1 MRTLLHILLKAA
13 LHSLHSLHSLN
24 FDEQRRRTRNRAA
37 LHSLHLSLA
46 LMASP
51 SWPFP
56 RRVFPHVVWVAAE
69 AVHEQESVAT
79 RDMLVQAIIGA
90 GFGGGTEDF
99 LHSAEE
105 LLGHL
110 NVDRRS
116 RLLNA
121 FFRHCPEIASKN
133 KQSRKKPRPKR
144 GPRKGEA

>member
-1 MRTLLHILLKAA
+1 
-13 LHSLHSLHSLN
+13 
-24 FDEQRRRTRNRAA
+24 
-37 LHSLHLSLA
+37 
-46 LMASP
+46 MASP

-110 NVDRRS
+110 NVNRRS
-116 RLLNA
+116 SAAQPAPLPGAHGGVALVA
-121 FFRHCPEIASKN
+121 LPSASVPTCRAGG
-133 KQSRKKPRPKR
+133 S
-144 GPRKGEA
+144 

>member
-1 MRTLLHILLKAA
+1 M
-13 LHSLHSLHSLN
+13 
-24 FDEQRRRTRNRAA
+24 
-37 LHSLHLSLA
+37 
-46 LMASP
+46 
-51 SWPFP
+51 
-56 RRVFPHVVWVAAE
+56 WVAAE

-79 RDMLVQAIIGA
+79 RDMLVQAIMGA

-99 LHSAEE
+99 LHSAE
-105 LLGHL
+105 LLGQL

>member
-1 MRTLLHILLKAA
+1 M
-13 LHSLHSLHSLN
+13 
-24 FDEQRRRTRNRAA
+24 
-37 LHSLHLSLA
+37 
-46 LMASP
+46 
-51 SWPFP
+51 
-56 RRVFPHVVWVAAE
+56 WVAAE

-79 RDMLVQAIIGA
+79 RDMLVQAIVGA

-121 FFRHCPEIASKN
+121 FFRHCPEIASKT
-133 KQSRKKPRPKR
+133 KQLLCTKKPRPR
-144 GPRKGEA
+144 RERCVRQES